1 MSDPD
6 QPGDT
11 GVPKPP
17 VPGDSAVAAGASD
30 VVAETPVGRGE
41 TPESHGEAPA
51 GLPADTASPAP
62 APATARRGRILAI
75 ANQKG
80 GVGKTTTTINLA
92 TALAAVGQA
101 VLIIDLDP
109 QANATTG
116 LGLSPK
122 GDDRHNAY
130 DLLVGAA
137 TLSEI
142 AQQTIVPGLDI
153 IPTNVDLAGAEIEL
167 VGLERR
173 EFRLRDAIEGRCGAW
188 DFVLIDCPPSLGLLT
203 LNALTAAEAVLV
215 PLQCEYYALEGIS
228 HLIRTIERVKN
239 NFNQK
244 LEVQGVVLTMFDK
257 RNTLSTAVA
266 DDARRF
272 FGNKVYE
279 TVIPRNVRVSEAPSF
294 GKPVLLY
301 DLHCAGAQAYVH
313 LAGEVIRRERVL
325 ASIDQ
330 KAA

>member
-1 MSDPD
+1 MSDD
-6 QPGDT
+6 TEKPGE
-11 GVPKPP
+11 
-17 VPGDSAVAAGASD
+17 AGA
-30 VVAETPVGRGE
+30 
-41 TPESHGEAPA
+41 
-51 GLPADTASPAP
+51 AP
-62 APATARRGRILAI
+62 APTPTPAPPPEAAPPSEAASPPEAAPQPAAPSRRGRILAL

-116 LGLSPK
+116 LGLPPK
-122 GDDRHNAY
+122 GDRYNAY
-130 DLLVGAA
+130 DLLVGNA

-142 AQQTIVPGLDI
+142 AQKTLVPGLDV
-153 IPTNVDLAGAEIEL
+153 IPTTVDLAGAEIEL

-173 EFRLRDAIEGRCGAW
+173 EYRLREAIENRCGAW

-301 DLHCAGAQAYVH
+301 DLHCAGSQAYVH

-330 KAA
+330 QAA